1 MIAIID
7 TNVIYKASIPIS
19 KLDGD
24 DLDCAH
30 KCVCFLD
37 RFVKNH
43 ANILVLDRGRRI
55 LKEYINAYKE
65 FKHMCPGY
73 AIVFFRTAVG
83 DKLGF
88 HVDDSTEITPNGDSF
103 CEYPS
108 DARLLN
114 FDRSDKKFIALA
126 NAHASHPQI
135 VEGTDSKWWGI
146 KDVLA
151 EHGISVLFVD
161 EDYIRR
167 KYEKKM
173 IKSVI

>member
-30 KCVCFLD
+30 KCVCFLNK
-37 RFVKNH
+37 FVKDH

-55 LKEYINAYKE
+55 IKEYLNAYRE
-65 FKHMCPGY
+65 VVHGGPDY
-73 AIVFFRTAVG
+73 ATVFFRTVIGGKSA
-83 DKLGF
+83 F
-88 HVDDSTEITPNGDSF
+88 HVDDSTEITPNGDGF

-108 DARLLN
+108 DVRLVD

-126 NAHASHPQI
+126 NAHALHPQI
-135 VEGTDSKWWGI
+135 VEGADSKWWGI

-151 EHGISVLFVD
+151 EYGISVLFVD

-173 IKSVI
+173 VKSVI

>member
-73 AIVFFRTAVG
+73 AIVFLEPLLAISMSFMWMILQ
-83 DKLGF
+83 KLLRM
-88 HVDDSTEITPNGDSF
+88 EIAF
-103 CEYPS
+103 
-108 DARLLN
+108 
-114 FDRSDKKFIALA
+114 A
-126 NAHASHPQI
+126 NIPPMR
-135 VEGTDSKWWGI
+135 G
-146 KDVLA
+146 
-151 EHGISVLFVD
+151 
-161 EDYIRR
+161 Y
-167 KYEKKM
+167 
-173 IKSVI
+173 